1 MDNLNQI
8 KTEFSNLSDFLI
20 AIGDEKRQA
29 IIMALLAENACQG
42 LRASELTSVTKLS
55 RPAVS
60 HHLKILR
67 EAHLVEYQRVGT
79 KNYYYLSH
87 QIKEIEQLQNLLT
100 HISECI
106 NEGD

>member
-42 LRASELTSVTKLS
+42 LRASALTSVTKAFPPRS
-55 RPAVS
+55 FAPP
-60 HHLKILR
+60 
-67 EAHLVEYQRVGT
+67 
-79 KNYYYLSH
+79 
-87 QIKEIEQLQNLLT
+87 
-100 HISECI
+100 
-106 NEGD
+106 